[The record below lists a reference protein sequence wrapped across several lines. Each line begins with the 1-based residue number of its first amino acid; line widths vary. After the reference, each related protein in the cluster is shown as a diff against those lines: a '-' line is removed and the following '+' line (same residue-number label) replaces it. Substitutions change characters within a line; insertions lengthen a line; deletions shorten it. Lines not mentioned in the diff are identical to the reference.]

1 MVIHISWY
9 NRLVRSQ
16 SVLITTHHL
25 EHRLHCLAILKVE
38 WSLQEQFENVSELN
52 FHESSGSRISTF
64 ELWKGRIGE
73 MNEHNKTYIDH
84 LYLMSPEGA
93 HLNFNTSGVLL
104 HG

>member
-1 MVIHISWY
+1 MVQSLGSDPICFDY
-9 NRLVRSQ
+9 NPPPGTQ
-16 SVLITTHHL
+16 ITLLSDPESGMIVTGKVWPHL
-25 EHRLHCLAILKVE
+25 TLNWPQNVKG
-38 WSLQEQFENVSELN
+38 WS
-52 FHESSGSRISTF
+52 IF

-104 HG
+104 HGKF